1 MMKAVGLPCFQ
12 HRVCL
17 QPRTVAAPM
26 TFPSCTRNSFTPAA
40 VTALC
45 GDIGSAVAASFEV
58 VYLFDAD
65 RSAE

>member
-1 MMKAVGLPCFQ
+1 
-12 HRVCL
+12 
-17 QPRTVAAPM
+17 M